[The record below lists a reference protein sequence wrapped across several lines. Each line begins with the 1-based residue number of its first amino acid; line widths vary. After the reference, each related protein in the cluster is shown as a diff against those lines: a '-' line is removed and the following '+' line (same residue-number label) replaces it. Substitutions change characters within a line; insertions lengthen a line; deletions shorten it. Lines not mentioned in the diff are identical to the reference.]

1 MQTLASEHS
10 FNMGISP
17 ANVIVPTTRNYLL
30 LLVLILQT
38 YHSSLTLLA
47 SAAYDR
53 SSDFCSTVATMFSN
67 MSQRTPR
74 SHRKVKPRPTYYE
87 DIYGVQNADEAFD
100 RSADVCESEPDT
112 ADERTKPSSTRAKTS
127 GFFKP
132 YTLESDLRISDS
144 SEEDETAPLDR
155 AGAVKGRSETSLP
168 AMNTMS

>member
-74 SHRKVKPRPTYYE
+74 SHRKVKPRPTASRTLTRLSTARRMSVKASRTLPTRGQSLPRHAPKHRVSSNRTHLSQ
-87 DIYGVQNADEAFD
+87 I
-100 RSADVCESEPDT
+100 CE
-112 ADERTKPSSTRAKTS
+112 
-127 GFFKP
+127 F
-132 YTLESDLRISDS
+132 RI
-144 SEEDETAPLDR
+144 
-155 AGAVKGRSETSLP
+155 AVKKMRQRRSIGQVRSKVGLRLHFLP
-168 AMNTMS
+168 